1 MIARSV
7 LIIFAI
13 SFSVLADED
22 NLSLSLL
29 NAELKKNYAFIERS
43 LNQSAMKIDNSSG
56 KIFFDETGITIN
68 VLSPFK
74 ENYRI
79 EDGII
84 EIHDLYLDQKQSIN
98 IEQANNFF
106 LNLLIEGI
114 DENNPTYKVNI
125 VNDNTIEIMSIEQNN
140 LVSFLFFKNR
150 LELIRYTDS
159 IGVEHGIELQ
169 PLWLQNYFL

>member
-1 MIARSV
+1 MIARSL

-13 SFSVLADED
+13 NFSVLANED
-22 NLSLSLL
+22 KVSLSLL
-29 NAELKKNYAFIERS
+29 NAELKKNYAFRERS

-68 VLSPFK
+68 ILTPFK

-98 IEQANNFF
+98 IDQANNFF
-106 LNLLIEGI
+106 LNLLIDGI
-114 DENNPTYKVNI
+114 DEKNSTYQVNI
-125 VNDNTIEIMSIEQNN
+125 VDDAIEVMSFEQNN
-140 LVSFLFFKNR
+140 LVSFLFIKNK

-159 IGVEHGIELQ
+159 LGVEHGIELQ
-169 PLWLQNYFL
+169 PL